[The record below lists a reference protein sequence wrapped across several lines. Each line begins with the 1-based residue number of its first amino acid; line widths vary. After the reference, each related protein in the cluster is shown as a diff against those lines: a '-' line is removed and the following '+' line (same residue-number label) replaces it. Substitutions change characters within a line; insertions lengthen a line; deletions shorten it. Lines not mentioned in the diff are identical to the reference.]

1 MEQESQQIDVRDI
14 LWRVGRYRW
23 LLVLPPVAALCIAS
37 IYFKLSPVVY
47 ESHVT
52 VSLADQSNMGSA
64 IQSMVNTD
72 RERATARE
80 RMTLV
85 DSKIRSRSFLDAVA
99 ERLGLLTSP
108 AIVAAANQAA
118 RRYPD
123 IQPAEFAS
131 RLANTQ
137 IVKQIRIVPLEGT
150 FVRITA
156 SDDAADHAQRLA
168 STITDLLIEESRRS
182 SLERV
187 QARGEFSQD
196 QLIVQRER
204 VRENENAYQQYQE
217 SLLRR
222 ALTSTPV
229 TDSNVEEARAIVR
242 ATTQEIDQTRDRVE
256 LTRQQWDLYSP
267 GRTPPDLSSRN
278 ADVLQKRLANLET
291 SLAVAS
297 VGGER
302 GSREVPKLQSDIAA
316 SRQTLLIEYETLAAN
331 LSGDYPEAART
342 SVAGLATDRAILRS
356 LLSKRESLTRFIG
369 QFGRTVEN
377 SPREQMELA
386 RLRGA
391 LDTSRELLMALE
403 KEAQSSRISEAFAS
417 SAMGPRLTVIDPPQL
432 PLRPATPDPLR
443 IFGGAL
449 LLGPLLSL
457 GLVIAGEKFSLVI
470 RTVEQAEHELG
481 ARILGTVP
489 KIEGWSQR
497 EGYIA
502 KHWAFLSIVLVL
514 VITGVFHSLNATIL
528 AEKQHHTQASPT
540 RR

>member
-1 MEQESQQIDVRDI
+1 MESESQQIDVREI

-37 IYFKLSPVVY
+37 IYFKLSPVIY
-47 ESHVT
+47 EASVT
-52 VSLADQSNMGSA
+52 VSLADQTSVGSA

-85 DSKIRSRSFLDAVA
+85 DSKVRSRAFLDAVA

-108 AIVAAANQAA
+108 DIVAAANQAA

-123 IQPAEFAS
+123 VQPAEFAS
-131 RLANTQ
+131 RLANTR
-137 IVKQIRIVPLEGT
+137 IVKQIRIIPLEGT
-150 FVRITA
+150 FVRITVM
-156 SDDAADHAQRLA
+156 DNAADRAQRLA
-168 STITDLLIEESRRS
+168 STITDLLIEESRRT

-204 VRENENAYQQYQE
+204 VRENENAYQRYQE

-222 ALTSTPV
+222 ALSSTPV
-229 TDSNVEEARAIVR
+229 TEGNVEEARAIVR
-242 ATTQEIDQTRDRVE
+242 ATTQEIEQTRDRVE
-256 LTRQQWDLYSP
+256 LTRQQWDLYAP
-267 GRTPPDLSSRN
+267 GQAPPTLTSRN
-278 ADVLQKRLANLET
+278 ADTIQRRLANLET
-291 SLAVAS
+291 SVAVAT

-302 GSREVPKLQSDIAA
+302 GAREVPKLQNDIAA
-316 SRQTLLIEYETLAAN
+316 NRQLLLLEYETLAAS
-331 LSGDYPEAART
+331 LPGDLPDAART

-356 LLSKRESLTRFIG
+356 LLSKRESLTSFIG

-432 PLRPATPDPLR
+432 PLRPASPDPLR

-449 LLGPLLSL
+449 LLGPLLSV
-457 GLVIAGEKFSLVI
+457 GLVIAGEKFALVI
-470 RTVEQAEHELG
+470 RTVEQAEQELG

-497 EGYIA
+497 GGYFA
-502 KHWAFLSIVLVL
+502 RHWAFLSIVLVL

-528 AEKQHHTQASPT
+528 AEKQHSTQASPT

>member
-1 MEQESQQIDVRDI
+1 MESESQQIDVREI
-14 LWRVGRYRW
+14 LFRVGRYRW

-52 VSLADQSNMGSA
+52 VSLADQANMGSA

-85 DSKIRSRSFLDAVA
+85 DSKVRSRAFLDAVA

-108 AIVAAANQAA
+108 DIVAAANQSA

-123 IQPAEFAS
+123 VQAAEFAS
-131 RLANTQ
+131 RLANTR
-137 IVKQIRIVPLEGT
+137 IVRQIRIIPLEGT

-156 SDDAADHAQRLA
+156 MDNAADKAQRLA
-168 STITDLLIEESRRS
+168 STITDLLIEESRRT

-204 VRENENAYQQYQE
+204 VRENENAYQSFQE

-229 TDSNVEEARAIVR
+229 TEGNVDEARGIVR
-242 ATTQEIDQTRDRVE
+242 ATNQEIEQTRDRVE
-256 LTRQQWDLYSP
+256 LTRQQWDLYAP
-267 GRTPPDLSSRN
+267 GQTPPTLTSRN
-278 ADVLQKRLANLET
+278 AETVQRRLANLET

-302 GSREVPKLQSDIAA
+302 SAREVPKLQSDIAA
-316 SRQTLLIEYETLAAN
+316 TRQLLLLEYETLAATAP
-331 LSGDYPEAART
+331 GVPDAARS

-356 LLSKRESLTRFIG
+356 LISKRESMTSYIG

-386 RLRGA
+386 RLRSA
-391 LDTSRELLMALE
+391 LDTSRDLLVALE
-403 KEAQSSRISEAFAS
+403 KEAQSSRLSEAFAS

-449 LLGPLLSL
+449 LLGPLLSV

-470 RTVEQAEHELG
+470 RTVEQAEQEMG

-489 KIEGWSQR
+489 KIEGWTQR

-502 KHWAFLSIVLVL
+502 RHWAFLSIVLVL

-528 AEKQHHTQASPT
+528 SDKPHSTQASPS